1 MAKFWCHP
9 DRFALK
15 FSCSDR
21 WLLKPL
27 PSHSRGR
34 LFSSNKPCLL
44 SQKFQFRF
52 QRLRPLLKR
61 APAKHLL
68 PERRQ
73 SKRPGKTPSSPT
85 FRFPRRLLEG
95 SARGKLLP
103 AQKANPEQRNKSK
116 GCSKPTS
123 SRKPLRSSKRALT
136 LRLPPANSC
145 FRSPPSPA
153 GGRNMRRERFSR
165 RKPKVLPWRL
175 RNPLSSESFIRFARN
190 SPSPSPPAALLLY
203 LRPFLL
209 LRDPFI
215 APVFRFLGCSSKA
228 RMPRQKS

>member
-1 MAKFWCHP
+1 MVKFWCRP

-21 WLLKPL
+21 WLLKFC

-52 QRLRPLLKR
+52 QRFRPLLKR
-61 APAKHLL
+61 ARVQRPF
-68 PERRQ
+68 PNRRQ
-73 SKRPGKTPSSPT
+73 HKSPKKTPFSLTS
-85 FRFPRRLLEG
+85 RFPRRLLEG
-95 SARGKLLP
+95 SARGRLLP
-103 AQKANPEQRNKSK
+103 AQKANPGQINKSK
-116 GCSKPTS
+116 ACSKPTS
-123 SRKPLRSSKRALT
+123 SRKPLHFFKRALP
-136 LRLPPANSC
+136 LRPPPANSC
-145 FRSPPSPA
+145 SRSPPSPA

-165 RKPKVLPWRL
+165 RKPKPLPRHQ
-175 RNPLSSESFIRFARN
+175 RSPYSSESFIRFVRN
-190 SPSPSPPAALLLY
+190 SASPSPPAALLLY

-215 APVFRFLGCSSKA
+215 APVFRFPGCSSKA